1 MTMSSRDVKALQQ
14 SVWQGSVPLEI
25 RLASEECTTYGDSD
39 AFLVK
44 DYSLSLED

>member
-25 RLASEECTTYGDSD
+25 RLASKECTTYGDSD
-39 AFLVK
+39 SFLVPEHPF
-44 DYSLSLED
+44 LLED